1 MSRRT
6 TRRPG
11 RRPTNQHPSIWF
23 FVALGVG
30 LILIIWV
37 YAHVAVKPVPT
48 PATTT
53 TQQPKKG

>member
-11 RRPTNQHPSIWF
+11 RRPPDQHPSIWF
-23 FVALGVG
+23 FVALAAG
-30 LILIIWV
+30 IIFVVWIF
-37 YAHVAVKPVPT
+37 AHVATKPAPPP

-53 TQQPKKG
+53 TRKG

>member
-11 RRPTNQHPSIWF
+11 PRQTDNHPSIWF
-23 FVALGVG
+23 FVALGLGVV
-30 LILIIWV
+30 LVIWV
-37 YAHVAVKPVPT
+37 AAHVVTKPVTP

-53 TQQPKKG
+53 TSKPK